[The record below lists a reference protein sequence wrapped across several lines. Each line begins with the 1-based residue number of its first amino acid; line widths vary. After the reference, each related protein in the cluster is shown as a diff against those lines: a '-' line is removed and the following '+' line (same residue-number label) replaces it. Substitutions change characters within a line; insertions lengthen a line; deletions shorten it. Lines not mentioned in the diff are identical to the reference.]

1 MQQNGQNTELNINT
15 LAASLSN
22 AQALADFSNE
32 VQQAAAPAIPEYSP
46 PAGLSTVGS
55 KPSKNVDDFVGQ
67 VLPMAQKV
75 SEKTGAPVDAIIGQ
89 WGLETGWGKSVIPG
103 TNNLG
108 NIKDFSGRGVSAKD
122 NMTGSV
128 DKYRAYENGDAFAD
142 DFVGLLGKDRYR
154 NVLGTKD
161 AGSYFTALKQ
171 GGYAEDPDYIRKG
184 VAAAGMASAALAKLK
199 PAAQEQSIP
208 TWAELASKPEF
219 AAMSAQQQR
228 GAKEAYFDTFI
239 QPHAGSDADAL
250 RTQFLSDLPPL
261 AQDPAAATAAPTE
274 TGQAAFGVFPHMQR
288 KKPQLPADPAA
299 QAGSVLTRE
308 NIQAN
313 SPTLANNAGGIPL
326 RPEMRQAVQG
336 AWDAATP
343 EQRKILESQD
353 SWQGLVARQRAEQMG
368 AVDARRDQ
376 EALAPAPLDTRAE
389 ARRERLMR
397 AGEQAA
403 FAETMGN
410 DAARKGLPA
419 GKELLA
425 NPTIGNSD
433 FDFETAKLFNPNQPG
448 NGVNN
453 AAVRGIAKAA
463 LGIGQTALGLSQFA
477 ADVAGADD
485 LAKDFASANNKLIGQ
500 KTAAIGE
507 RGDMMAR
514 NLEGAINSIG
524 QQLPLLMGGAAIKG
538 GQALVLGGIAA
549 QSFGQEYAE
558 GREKKLTVADAT
570 KRAGLFAAFEVIGE
584 RFGLG
589 HQLDALRGAAKGMPS
604 DQIAGLL
611 FHALSKEVPG
621 EVLTT
626 SGQFATDKFT
636 QMGLN
641 RGATFNDYLGQVAD
655 TIVQTLMQGGI
666 MAGGTSGV
674 GKVTSFLTEKGPS
687 ERIMEAEAMKAKD
700 KALTAWAQFGQL
712 GHPSEDTAAPVRV
725 APTGDGR
732 VEPVLEAE
740 PAAEAASVAQP
751 PAELA
756 QQSTTADAP
765 VGQLDTEAV
774 LSLASSRYQTLRTK
788 RDGEVVQDA
797 DGSYVEEGG
806 EQLTPAELN
815 ELRVLEQHRGDPAA
829 LAAFYGLDQQAAQAQ
844 GQPQQEALPAPEAV
858 ESPQEAATPEAAYD
872 ASDAADRAAYDWAT
886 QQEQVAPVDEDPDL
900 DIGDPLSGESNVS
913 QAEAM
918 RSLGFPEAE
927 ISGEARPASAQPVT
941 ESAPGSAT
949 ASVTEQGKP
958 LPVRARWDA
967 LGQQARAAL
976 LMQAGSGITQA
987 EADKVAVTPGKKL
1000 TQRRL
1005 DLVKDALGAADRTGA
1020 DAQGQSIGDEIATKA
1035 VRQNAVD
1042 NTETVVAPVEK
1053 VPARKKTKPLTAK
1066 QRQAATAEYFTPG
1079 NIVESYG
1086 GGTDRVISYVPQSDT
1101 ASAKVSVRAVRKQGD
1116 AWVDVPNEQRRQ
1128 HSTMPSRKELERGP
1142 VERAKVQE
1150 SANPPAND
1158 GATIRPS
1165 EQAEVSSTPQPD
1177 SSYGAANKLVTADR
1191 AAELRERLKKKLGQL
1206 NSGIDP
1212 EMLAIGTELAV
1223 FHIEAGARKFADF
1236 AQAIARD
1243 LDTPVS
1249 KIRPFLRGW
1258 YNGARDMM
1266 EDSNLSIEGMDSS
1279 ETVRAELAKL
1289 QDTPTQAQDNAS
1301 STRPDLEPD
1310 STQPAAGS
1318 VLAGGDERGSGRDGQ
1333 ADRVEGGRVRGEVH
1347 DGQQRDSGVPDRGAA
1362 PDGERGDQRV
1372 HTGDGLSELAGIAT
1386 GSGFRE
1392 RGSDVGIGGIPP
1404 DSIPAATVA
1413 GSAASGLEAAK
1424 ARTSQ
1429 RGALSTPIS
1438 RGIQN
1443 VRDTLPSL
1451 LPGQQDDVVKAEARF
1466 DKPDGYGMLFT
1477 NGTGTGKTFTGLGV
1491 ISRQVRQGKDNILVV
1506 VPDEKVLND
1515 WIESGKRLNISITAL
1530 ADTKDAGRGVVVT
1543 TYANVGQN
1551 NQLSTRDWDLV
1562 VADEA
1567 QKLMQ
1572 SEDAKETDAL
1582 RMVRALTLHPDGAW
1596 TRHRAKNAD
1605 KLEEVRRLSEER
1617 KAAEEAGD
1625 KAVNVSRLQEKIDD
1639 LNKELRDL
1647 YEQEKAFV
1655 AANQGERRPR
1665 ALFLSATPFAYEK
1678 TVDWANG
1685 YLFEYPQAEGAA
1697 YNSGNGREQ
1706 FMMQHFGYR
1715 MRYNKLTAPE
1725 AGVDSGLM
1733 QRNFNTWLKRE
1744 GVLSSR
1750 VLDVAADYDRR
1761 FVLIDSDLGNRID
1774 AVFQWMDEQGRA
1786 EGNDPRTYQ
1795 NLSKLI
1801 RGSFDYLSRR
1811 YLLEAIKAEHSIP
1824 YVRKQ
1829 LEMGRKVVV
1838 FHDYKKG
1845 GGFNPFNVSVE
1856 QFGEYGSLTVD
1867 QRAALAGAVSE
1878 FRREF
1883 KDLLSSGLENMLSPI
1898 EAYKRAFGDQVMPV
1912 NGDEK
1917 AKAMLERYKK
1927 FNNDSELPAVLLVQ
1941 SAKNAGW
1948 SGHDTTGKYQ
1958 RVLVNL
1964 GQPSAP
1970 TMAIQ
1975 QEGRIY
1981 RTGQVSDAIIR
1992 YFNTGTSWEKHT
2004 FAGTIAGRA
2013 SAAENL
2019 SLGEEARAL
2028 KDSFIQ
2034 AFEESD
2040 YYEPGHEGEGKGG
2053 KARDRQINGALTE
2066 WDRAKAYYFGTQKK
2080 NAKTKAQEG
2089 KDYFAT
2095 PEPVG
2100 LKMVQWADMRPGDDA
2115 LEPSAGHGAIARWFP
2130 DAVKRTVVEPSSTL
2144 RARLA
2149 LNINP
2154 AEDRVVD
2161 GVFEDL
2167 AKSNK
2172 FDSIVMN
2179 PPFGVGG
2186 KTAMEHVAKAWG
2198 HLRDGGRLVALI
2210 PTGPAADKRLN
2221 DWLYGANDKG
2231 DSLVPDAVL
2240 MADVALPRVAFERA
2254 GTAVAAR
2261 IVVLEKQGSEEK
2273 RAAYGSARHI
2283 NLTAVD
2289 SVADLFDRLEDI
2301 GLPARAKEMP
2311 SVADQAKVVAE
2322 SKRGSAAPA
2331 NKTWRGDE
2339 PIEAYVTKRGKVLH
2353 GVWRAGLTKE
2363 QAQSADPYTWNKG
2376 GKWFIRQEHLSEAV
2390 EAPKFSRKDSDA
2402 NPENSTPDLSPDTQ
2416 RAVDALNDGL
2426 GGDFGNA
2433 RLVEGRRT
2441 VGDESLLSLAQS
2453 LGLPVIQVQI
2463 RPTERAP
2470 LNSRGE
2476 AVDFNGVTYKGAIYL
2491 NVDSQRPHIAVL
2503 GHEFAHILAKTNPAL
2518 YDRLLDAIEPYIKE
2532 HELETKFFGSDVAPN
2547 HLQPHQQIEEFV
2559 GEVFSDGFMDPDFW
2573 RAVGKSNKQLLVQ
2586 VQMAVARL
2594 IQKALTT
2601 LGYSKRTDRF
2611 VTDFKAVMEIAGQ
2624 VMGEYHLNQA
2634 RLNKQAG
2641 IDPNFNRKD
2650 GVRRFLDGAPVAST
2664 KGDEFAPDGQKLTD
2678 KVPQWFRDRGQQ
2690 VIQVEGIGA
2699 VQLDERAVKSSIS
2712 HGISRDKANAFAAVP
2727 DVLSKGKII
2736 HSEPMD
2742 GSRGAGM
2749 VYYIAAPV
2757 NLAGK
2762 EMIEIALVK
2771 SDDHASRLYVH
2782 EVVLKEKL
2790 QQGAFKTRGDTAEA
2804 GDHTGAK
2811 NNVGAIRSVLQN
2823 IYQGNG
2829 QPSAQDVK
2837 QTDTAAFKRWF
2848 GESKVVDGEGEPM
2861 VVYHGSPEVF
2871 TEFSDEF
2878 SGEGD
2883 GNTDWGTGFYFAS
2896 ARAAAETYT
2905 QGSGNV
2911 MEVYLSIQN
2920 PAPRSVV
2927 ERVMDQPGAEMDTEH
2942 VRDTLT
2948 KMGYDGIIIEHKG
2961 GEKEIVAFR
2970 PEQIKS
2976 AIGNNGDFD
2985 RANADIRF
2993 NRKDSSQEPAGI
3005 AESASGKAIEAV
3017 AQPARFKS
3025 FNWYDKSLSTQY
3037 NKALKDKH
3045 FGKVFGLINA
3055 QQSAV
3060 SLTALRPSELAPMVL
3075 PKVDGVAEAFKQLV
3089 MGQGDKSPVGKAS
3102 AALFAGTLAGE
3113 NVMDGKVFT
3122 EAELRSKFKMD
3133 DLAVAAYSQA
3143 RAAID
3148 ASLMEVAAAEAYA
3161 IAGSYLPEGARRSVM
3176 DNPAQAKD
3184 LILGEFDKQIDTSTK
3199 AMEGMAL
3206 RDPDIAASIGA
3217 QITRMQESRTKVGQI
3232 FATAENLA
3240 KAGYA
3245 PLMRFGDYTVTVTA
3259 LDVDGQIAYDAE
3271 GNRQTVLFE
3280 KFETQAEA
3288 NAALKAARRKYPAT
3302 QYLTEHGHDSKRS
3315 HELLQGITPETV
3327 ALFADIVGF
3336 DTVTQKYYEAA
3347 LSERSA
3353 LKRRLERKGT
3363 PGYSTDLPRVLSSF
3377 ITSNARL
3384 ASQRYFSR
3392 DINNAIRYIPQAK
3405 GDVRDEAIA
3414 LRKFMSDNN
3423 DGGAMA
3429 SSLAFAWFLGG
3440 NVASAIVNMTQPV
3453 MMTAPYLVQFGNPV
3467 PHLTK
3472 ALPYAMGRKQIADAE
3487 LRAALK
3493 RASQEGIV
3501 DAQEIFHLYSAG
3513 TRGLSAKLVSLA
3525 AKVPGL
3531 GDKVQAGG
3539 DSARARAQA
3548 FFTLWG
3554 SMFAAAE
3561 GFNRRLSFIAAYNM
3575 AKEQG
3580 QKDPYA
3586 FAVRAVNQTQGIY
3599 NKVSRPNLARST
3611 VGRLLFTFKQYSLTY
3626 LELLNRMYRAGPDGK
3641 RAALT
3646 MLAVL
3651 ILASGEEG
3659 LPFAQDLDDLIDTAG
3674 QMMGFNTNMK
3684 RNKRDWA
3691 YSMLGKTFGDLA
3703 LYGVSAQ
3710 LPLDFSGRLGLGNLI
3725 PGTGALRPSNSD
3737 SMKSRE
3743 STEVL
3748 GPIFSLV
3755 GQASDAVGAMDEGNA
3770 GKAALNLA
3778 PTAVRNAAAGVEI
3791 MTKGYNT
3798 DTRGR
3803 KVMDLPKSA
3812 GVTKLLGFNPT
3823 ANAEKSRSTGPL
3835 MQDAALLRKR
3845 QGQIA
3850 GKLTQAVVDNDQKAL
3865 DAALAE
3871 RDKWND
3877 RYPDTPIVINPS
3889 TIKSRAKQ
3897 AQTDKDMRVLKSVPK
3912 TMRAQAVNSL
3922 AGAEQ
3927 P

>member
-1 MQQNGQNTELNINT
+1 M
-15 LAASLSN
+15 
-22 AQALADFSNE
+22 
-32 VQQAAAPAIPEYSP
+32 
-46 PAGLSTVGS
+46 
-55 KPSKNVDDFVGQ
+55 
-67 VLPMAQKV
+67 
-75 SEKTGAPVDAIIGQ
+75 
-89 WGLETGWGKSVIPG
+89 
-103 TNNLG
+103 
-108 NIKDFSGRGVSAKD
+108 
-122 NMTGSV
+122 
-128 DKYRAYENGDAFAD
+128 
-142 DFVGLLGKDRYR
+142 
-154 NVLGTKD
+154 
-161 AGSYFTALKQ
+161 
-171 GGYAEDPDYIRKG
+171 
-184 VAAAGMASAALAKLK
+184 
-199 PAAQEQSIP
+199 
-208 TWAELASKPEF
+208 
-219 AAMSAQQQR
+219 
-228 GAKEAYFDTFI
+228 
-239 QPHAGSDADAL
+239 
-250 RTQFLSDLPPL
+250 
-261 AQDPAAATAAPTE
+261 
-274 TGQAAFGVFPHMQR
+274 
-288 KKPQLPADPAA
+288 
-299 QAGSVLTRE
+299 
-308 NIQAN
+308 
-313 SPTLANNAGGIPL
+313 
-326 RPEMRQAVQG
+326 QG

-343 EQRKILESQD
+343 EQRKVLESQD

-397 AGEQAA
+397 AGEQAS

-425 NPTIGNSD
+425 NPTVGNSD

-485 LAKDFASANNKLIGQ
+485 LAKDFANANNKLIGQ

-626 SGQFATDKFT
+626 TGQFATDKFT

-674 GKVTSFLTEKGPS
+674 GKVTSFLAEKGPS

-712 GHPSEDTAAPVRV
+712 AQPSEDTAAPVRV

-732 VEPVLEAE
+732 VEPVLEAV
-740 PAAEAASVAQP
+740 PVAEAAPMAQP
-751 PAELA
+751 PAEMA
-756 QQSTTADAP
+756 QQSTATDAP
-765 VGQLDTEAV
+765 AGQLDTEAV
-774 LSLASSRYQTLRTK
+774 LGLASSRYQTLRAK

-806 EQLTPAELN
+806 EQLTTAELN

-844 GQPQQEALPAPEAV
+844 GQPQQEAPPALEAV
-858 ESPQEAATPEAAYD
+858 ESPQEAAAPEAAYD

-886 QQEQVAPVDEDPDL
+886 QQEQVAPIDEDPDL
-900 DIGDPLSGESNVS
+900 DIGDPLYGESNVS

-918 RSLGFPEAE
+918 RSLGFSEAE
-927 ISGEARPASAQPVT
+927 IAGGERPAAAQPVT

-949 ASVTEQGKP
+949 ASVIEEGKP

-987 EADKVAVTPGKKL
+987 EADKVAATPGKKL

-1005 DLVKDALGAADRTGA
+1005 DLVKDALGAADRTEAEARGK
-1020 DAQGQSIGDEIATKA
+1020 SISDEIAAKA
-1035 VRQNAVD
+1035 VRQNVVD
-1042 NTETVVAPVEK
+1042 NTETAVAPVEK
-1053 VPARKKTKPLTAK
+1053 APARKKTKPLTAK
-1066 QRQAATAEYFTPG
+1066 QTQAATAEYFTPG

-1101 ASAKVSVRAVRKQGD
+1101 ASAKVTVQAVRKQGN
-1116 AWVDVPNEQRRQ
+1116 AWVDAPNEQQRQ

-1142 VERAKVQE
+1142 IERAKVQE
-1150 SANPPAND
+1150 SANSAVNGNAPATWDSLKPGQKVTLYRGESEAND
-1158 GATIRPS
+1158 ANGQWWTTDRAKAERYGAVTEVSLPAEVVGANAAQGHNGRDEFVFPNRRPS
-1165 EQAEVSSTPQPD
+1165 ELAEDSSAPQPD

-1223 FHIEAGARKFADF
+1223 FHIEAGARKFVDF

-1243 LDTPVS
+1243 LDAPIS

-1266 EDSNLSIEGMDSS
+1266 EDSNLSVEGMDSS

-1289 QDTPTQAQDNAS
+1289 QDTPTQAQNNAS

-1318 VLAGGDERGSGRDGQ
+1318 ILAGSDERGSGRDGQ

-1362 PDGERGDQRV
+1362 PDGERGDQRI

-1392 RGSDVGIGGIPP
+1392 RGSDVGIGGVPP

-1625 KAVNVSRLQEKIDD
+1625 KAVNVSRLQEQIDD

-1655 AANQGERRPR
+1655 AANQGEKRPR

-1774 AVFQWMDEQGRA
+1774 AVFQWMDEQSRA
-1786 EGNDPRTYQ
+1786 EGKDPKTYQ
-1795 NLSKLI
+1795 NLNKLI

-1845 GGFNPFNVSVE
+1845 GGFNPFNVSAE
-1856 QFGEYGSLTVD
+1856 QFGEYGSLTAD
-1867 QRAALAGAVSE
+1867 QRAALVEALSE

-1981 RTGQVSDAIIR
+1981 RTGQVTDAIIR

-2028 KDSFIQ
+2028 KDAFIQ

-2080 NAKTKAQEG
+2080 TAKTKAQEG

-2179 PPFGVGG
+2179 PPFGMGG

-2231 DSLVPDAVL
+2231 ESLVPDAVL
-2240 MADVALPRVAFERA
+2240 MADVALPQVAFERA

-2261 IVVLEKQGSEEK
+2261 IVVLEKQASVEK

-2283 NLTAVD
+2283 DLTGVD

-2301 GLPARAKEMP
+2301 GLPARAKDAP
-2311 SVADQAKVVAE
+2311 GVADQAKAVAE
-2322 SKRGSAAPA
+2322 KKRHASTPVTQ
-2331 NKTWRGDE
+2331 TWRGDE
-2339 PIEAYVTKRGKVLH
+2339 PIEAYVTKRGKTLY
-2353 GVWRAGLTKE
+2353 GIWRAGLTKE

-2376 GKWFIRQEHLSEAV
+2376 GKWFIRQEHLSEDM
-2390 EAPKFSRKDSDA
+2390 EAPKFNRKDSDA
-2402 NPENSTPDLSPDTQ
+2402 NRENSAPDLSPDTQ
-2416 RAVDALNDGL
+2416 RAIAALNDRI
-2426 GGDFGNA
+2426 GGDFRDA
-2433 RLVEGRRT
+2433 HLVEGR
-2441 VGDESLLSLAQS
+2441 GADADPSLLHLAQS
-2453 LGLPVIQVQI
+2453 LGLPVVQVQV

-2470 LNSRGE
+2470 VNADGE
-2476 AVDFNGVTYKGAIYL
+2476 TVEFNGVTFQGNIFL

-2503 GHEFAHILAKTNPAL
+2503 GHEFAHILAKTNPGL
-2518 YDRLLDAIEPYIKE
+2518 YNRLLDAIEPYIKE
-2532 HELETKFFGSDVAPN
+2532 HELETKFFGSDVAPSN
-2547 HLQPHQQIEEFV
+2547 LKPHQQIEEFV
-2559 GEVFSDGFMDPDFW
+2559 GEVFSDGFMDADFW
-2573 RAVGKSNKQLLVQ
+2573 RAVGKTNKQLLVQ

-2594 IQKALTT
+2594 IRKALATM
-2601 LGYSKRTDRF
+2601 GYSKRTEQY
-2611 VTDFKAVMEIAGQ
+2611 VTDFQKVMEIAGE

-2634 RLNKQAG
+2634 RLNAKAG
-2641 IDPNFNRKD
+2641 IDLNFNRKD
-2650 GVRRFLDGAPVAST
+2650 AVRQFLDGPAVASMR
-2664 KGDEFAPDGQKLTD
+2664 GDEVPKVGKTADLVVWATEHFNSHTESGVVNHPDLGQIRLDRKSAKDTLSHGYGKD
-2678 KVPQWFRDRGQQ
+2678 KVQALYF
-2690 VIQVEGIGA
+2690 
-2699 VQLDERAVKSSIS
+2699 L
-2712 HGISRDKANAFAAVP
+2712 P
-2727 DVLSKGKII
+2727 DVLVRAKVLSTESRK
-2736 HSEPMD
+2736 D
-2742 GSRGAGM
+2742 GQIGYVLG
-2749 VYYIAAPV
+2749 APV
-2757 NLAGK
+2757 EIGGRPFVAAMVVTRVEGRAG
-2762 EMIEIALVK
+2762 
-2771 SDDHASRLYVH
+2771 LYVH

-2790 QQGAFKTRGDTAEA
+2790 QGAINTAASADHNGADELARG
-2804 GDHTGAK
+2804 
-2811 NNVGAIRSVLQN
+2811 NPGAIRSVLQN
-2823 IYQGNG
+2823 IYAGNG
-2829 QPSAQDVK
+2829 
-2837 QTDTAAFKRWF
+2837 
-2848 GESKVVDGEGEPM
+2848 ESSEGQIDDGP
-2861 VVYHGSPEVF
+2861 
-2871 TEFSDEF
+2871 
-2878 SGEGD
+2878 
-2883 GNTDWGTGFYFAS
+2883 
-2896 ARAAAETYT
+2896 
-2905 QGSGNV
+2905 
-2911 MEVYLSIQN
+2911 
-2920 PAPRSVV
+2920 
-2927 ERVMDQPGAEMDTEH
+2927 
-2942 VRDTLT
+2942 
-2948 KMGYDGIIIEHKG
+2948 K
-2961 GEKEIVAFR
+2961 
-2970 PEQIKS
+2970 
-2976 AIGNNGDFD
+2976 
-2985 RANADIRF
+2985 F
-2993 NRKDSSQEPAGI
+2993 NRKDAPAAPQGT
-3005 AESASGKAIEAV
+3005 AESAGGKAIEAI

-3025 FNWYDKSLSTQY
+3025 FNWYDKNLSTQY

-3113 NVMDGKVFT
+3113 SVMDGKVFS
-3122 EAELRSKFKMD
+3122 EAELRTKFKMD
-3133 DLAVAAYSQA
+3133 DLAVAAYGQA

-3176 DNPAQAKD
+3176 DDPAQAKD

-3414 LRKFMSDNN
+3414 LRKFMGDNN

-3626 LELLNRMYRAGPDGK
+3626 LELLNRMFRAGPGGK

-3737 SMKSRE
+3737 AMKSRE

-3755 GQASDAVGAMDEGNA
+3755 GQASDAVGAMDEGNV

-3778 PTAVRNAAAGVEI
+3778 PTAVRNAAAGIEI
-3791 MTKGYNT
+3791 MTKGHNT

-3845 QGQIA
+3845 QGQIT

-3871 RDKWND
+3871 RDKWNE
-3877 RYPDTPIVINPS
+3877 RYPDTPIVIKPS
-3889 TIKSRAKQ
+3889 AVKSRAKQ
-3897 AQTDKDMRVLKSVPK
+3897 AQTDKDLRVLKSVPK
-3912 TMRAQAVNSL
+3912 TMRAQAVNSM
-3922 AGAEQ
+3922 AGTEAE
-3927 P
+3927 

>member
-46 PAGLSTVGS
+46 PATLSTVGS

-67 VLPMAQKV
+67 VLTMAQRV

-154 NVLGTKD
+154 NVLGAKD

-199 PAAQEQSIP
+199 PAAQEKSIP

-288 KKPQLPADPAA
+288 KKPQLPADRAA

-308 NIQAN
+308 NMQAN
-313 SPTLANNAGGIPL
+313 SPTLANNAGGVPL

-403 FAETMGN
+403 FAQTMGN

-425 NPTIGNSD
+425 NPTIGSSD

-626 SGQFATDKFT
+626 TGQFATDKFT

-712 GHPSEDTAAPVRV
+712 AQPSEDTAAPVRV

-732 VEPVLEAE
+732 VEPVLEAQ
-740 PAAEAASVAQP
+740 PAAQAAPVAQP

-756 QQSTTADAP
+756 QQSAAADAP
-765 VGQLDTEAV
+765 AGQLGAEAV
-774 LSLASSRYQTLRTK
+774 LGLASSRYQTLRAK

-829 LAAFYGLDQQAAQAQ
+829 LATFYGLDQQAAQAQ
-844 GQPQQEALPAPEAV
+844 GQQQQEALPAPEAV
-858 ESPQEAATPEAAYD
+858 ESPQEAAAPEAAYE

-886 QQEQVAPVDEDPDL
+886 QQEHVAPVDEDPDL

-927 ISGEARPASAQPVT
+927 ISEEARPPAAQPVT
-941 ESAPGSAT
+941 ESAPAT
-949 ASVTEQGKP
+949 ATAGVTDEGKA

-967 LGQQARAAL
+967 LGQQDRATL
-976 LMQAGSGITQA
+976 LMQAGSGITRA
-987 EADKVAVTPGKKL
+987 EADKVAATPGKKL

-1005 DLVKDALGAADRTGA
+1005 DLVKDALGAADRTEA
-1020 DAQGQSIGDEIATKA
+1020 EAQGQSIGDEIAAKA
-1035 VRQNAVD
+1035 VRQDVVD
-1042 NTETVVAPVEK
+1042 NAETAVAPVEK
-1053 VPARKKTKPLTAK
+1053 APARKKTKPLTAK
-1066 QRQAATAEYFTPG
+1066 QTLAATAEYFTPG

-1101 ASAKVSVRAVRKQGD
+1101 ASAKVTVQAVRKQGD
-1116 AWVDVPNEQRRQ
+1116 GWVDAPNEQQRQ
-1128 HSTMPSRKELERGP
+1128 HSTMPSRKELEKGP
-1142 VERAKVQE
+1142 IERAKVQE
-1150 SANPPAND
+1150 SANPAVNDNAN
-1158 GATIRPS
+1158 IRPS
-1165 EQAEVSSTPQPD
+1165 ELAENTSTPQPD

-1243 LDTPVS
+1243 LDAPIS

-1266 EDSNLSIEGMDSS
+1266 EDSNLSVEGMDSS

-1318 VLAGGDERGSGRDGQ
+1318 VLAGGDERGSGRD
-1333 ADRVEGGRVRGEVH
+1333 AASDRLEGGRIRGEVQP
-1347 DGQQRDSGVPDRGAA
+1347 GQQGDSGLPVDRAA

-1392 RGSDVGIGGIPP
+1392 RGSDVGIGGVPP

-1413 GSAASGLEAAK
+1413 ASAASGLEAAK
-1424 ARTSQ
+1424 ARTGQ

-1491 ISRQVRQGKDNILVV
+1491 ISRQLRQGKDNILVV
-1506 VPDEKVLND
+1506 VPTEKIASD
-1515 WIESGKRLNISITAL
+1515 WIDSGKRLDLGITQL
-1530 ADTKDAGRGVVVT
+1530 KDTRDAGRGIVIT
-1543 TYANVGQN
+1543 TYANLGMNKALVARPW
-1551 NQLSTRDWDLV
+1551 SLV
-1562 VADEA
+1562 VADESHT
-1567 QKLMQ
+1567 LMQ

-1617 KAAEEAGD
+1617 KAAEEAGN
-1625 KAVNVSRLQEKIDD
+1625 KTVNVARLQEKIDD
-1639 LNKELRDL
+1639 LNKELREL
-1647 YEQEKAFV
+1647 YEQEKDFV
-1655 AANQGERRPR
+1655 AANQGEKRPR

-1786 EGNDPRTYQ
+1786 EGKDPKTYQ
-1795 NLSKLI
+1795 NLNKLI

-1856 QFGEYGSLTVD
+1856 QFGEHQSLTAD

-2231 DSLVPDAVL
+2231 ESLVPDAVL
-2240 MADVALPRVAFERA
+2240 MADVALPQVAFERA

-2261 IVVLEKQGSEEK
+2261 IVVLEKQASEEK

-2283 NLTAVD
+2283 DLAGVD
-2289 SVADLFDRLEDI
+2289 SVADLFDRLEEI
-2301 GLPARAKEMP
+2301 GLPTRAKEAP
-2311 SVADQAKVVAE
+2311 SIADQAKAVAE
-2322 SKRGSAAPA
+2322 KKRHASTPVSQ
-2331 NKTWRGDE
+2331 TWRGKE
-2339 PIEAYVTKRGKVLH
+2339 PIEAYVTKKGKTLY

-2390 EAPKFSRKDSDA
+2390 EAPKFNRKDSDA
-2402 NPENSTPDLSPDTQ
+2402 SREDSAPNLSPDTQ
-2416 RAVDALNDGL
+2416 RAIAALNDRI
-2426 GGDFGNA
+2426 GGDFRDA
-2433 RLVEGRRT
+2433 HLVEGR
-2441 VGDESLLSLAQS
+2441 GADADPSLLHLAQS
-2453 LGLPVIQVQI
+2453 LGLPVIQVQV

-2470 LNSRGE
+2470 VNADGE
-2476 AVDFNGVTYKGAIYL
+2476 TVEFNGVTFQGNIFL

-2503 GHEFAHILAKTNPAL
+2503 GHEFAHILAKTNPGL
-2518 YDRLLDAIEPYIKE
+2518 YNRLLDAIEPYIKE
-2532 HELETKFFGSDVAPN
+2532 HELETKFFGSDVAPSN
-2547 HLQPHQQIEEFV
+2547 LKPHQQIEEFV

-2594 IQKALTT
+2594 IQKALAT
-2601 LGYSKRTDRF
+2601 LGYSKRTDQY
-2611 VTDFKAVMEIAGQ
+2611 VTDFKKVMEIAGQ
-2624 VMGEYHLNQA
+2624 IMGEYHLNQA
-2634 RLNKQAG
+2634 RLNAKAG
-2641 IDPNFNRKD
+2641 IDLNFNRKD
-2650 GVRRFLDGAPVAST
+2650 AVRQFLDGPAVASMR
-2664 KGDEFAPDGQKLTD
+2664 GDEVPKVGKTADLVVWATEHFNSHTESGVVNHPDLGQIRLDRKSAKDTLSHGYGKD
-2678 KVPQWFRDRGQQ
+2678 KVQAMYF
-2690 VIQVEGIGA
+2690 
-2699 VQLDERAVKSSIS
+2699 L
-2712 HGISRDKANAFAAVP
+2712 P
-2727 DVLSKGKII
+2727 DVLARAKVLSTESRK
-2736 HSEPMD
+2736 D
-2742 GSRGAGM
+2742 GQIGYVLG
-2749 VYYIAAPV
+2749 APV
-2757 NLAGK
+2757 EIGGRPFVAAMVVTRVEGRAG
-2762 EMIEIALVK
+2762 
-2771 SDDHASRLYVH
+2771 LYVH

-2790 QQGAFKTRGDTAEA
+2790 QGAINTAASADHNGADELARG
-2804 GDHTGAK
+2804 
-2811 NNVGAIRSVLQN
+2811 NPGAIRSVLQN
-2823 IYQGNG
+2823 IYAGNG
-2829 QPSAQDVK
+2829 EISEGQ
-2837 QTDTAAFKRWF
+2837 
-2848 GESKVVDGEGEPM
+2848 VD
-2861 VVYHGSPEVF
+2861 
-2871 TEFSDEF
+2871 
-2878 SGEGD
+2878 D
-2883 GNTDWGTGFYFAS
+2883 G
-2896 ARAAAETYT
+2896 
-2905 QGSGNV
+2905 
-2911 MEVYLSIQN
+2911 
-2920 PAPRSVV
+2920 P
-2927 ERVMDQPGAEMDTEH
+2927 
-2942 VRDTLT
+2942 
-2948 KMGYDGIIIEHKG
+2948 K
-2961 GEKEIVAFR
+2961 
-2970 PEQIKS
+2970 
-2976 AIGNNGDFD
+2976 
-2985 RANADIRF
+2985 F
-2993 NRKDSSQEPAGI
+2993 NRKDSDPRPADI
-3005 AESASGKAIEAV
+3005 AESASGKAIEAI
-3017 AQPARFKS
+3017 AQPVRFKS

-3089 MGQGDKSPVGKAS
+3089 MGQGDKSPVGEAS

-3113 NVMDGKVFT
+3113 SVMDGKVFG

-3133 DLAVAAYSQA
+3133 DMAVAAYGQA

-3176 DNPAQAKD
+3176 DDPAQAKD

-3288 NAALKAARRKYPAT
+3288 NAALKAARRKYSAT

-3315 HELLQGITPETV
+3315 HEMLQGITPETI

-3405 GDVRDEAIA
+3405 GDVRDEAIS
-3414 LRKFMSDNN
+3414 LRKFMGDNN

-3453 MMTAPYLVQFGNPV
+3453 MMTAPYLTQFGNPV

-3487 LRAALK
+3487 LRVALK

-3531 GDKVQAGG
+3531 GEKVQAGG

-3575 AKEQG
+3575 AKDQG

-3626 LELLNRMYRAGPDGK
+3626 LELLNRMFRAGPGGK

-3755 GQASDAVGAMDEGNA
+3755 GQASDAVGALDEGNV

-3778 PTAVRNAAAGVEI
+3778 PTAVRNAAAGIEI
-3791 MTKGYNT
+3791 MTKGHNT

-3845 QGQIA
+3845 QGQIT

-3871 RDKWND
+3871 RDKWNE
-3877 RYPDTPIVINPS
+3877 RYPDTPIVIKPS
-3889 TIKSRAKQ
+3889 AVKSRAKQ
-3897 AQTDKDMRVLKSVPK
+3897 AQTDKDLRVLKSVPK
-3912 TMRAQAVNSL
+3912 TMRAQAVNSM
-3922 AGAEQ
+3922 AGTEAE
-3927 P
+3927 

>member
-1 MQQNGQNTELNINT
+1 MQQNGQKTELNINN
-15 LAASLSN
+15 LAASLSD

-32 VQQAAAPAIPEYSP
+32 VQQAAAPAIPEYTP
-46 PAGLSTVGS
+46 PAGLSSVGVKS
-55 KPSKNVDDFVGQ
+55 PKNVDEFVGQ
-67 VLPMAQKV
+67 VLPMAQRI
-75 SEKTGAPVDAIIGQ
+75 SEKTGTPVDAVIGQ
-89 WGLETGWGKSVIPG
+89 LGLETAWGKSVIPG
-103 TNNLG
+103 TNNFG

-128 DKYRAYENGDAFAD
+128 DKYRAYDSSDAFAD
-142 DFVGLLGKDRYR
+142 DFIGLLGKDRYR
-154 NVLGTKD
+154 SVMGAKD

-171 GGYAEDPDYIRKG
+171 GGYAEDPDYISKG

-199 PAAQEQSIP
+199 PAAQEQATP

-239 QPHAGSDADAL
+239 QPRAGADADAL

-261 AQDPAAATAAPTE
+261 TQDPAAATAAPTE
-274 TGQAAFGVFPHMQR
+274 AGQAAFGVFPHMQR
-288 KKPQLPADPAA
+288 KKAQQPADRAA
-299 QAGSVLTRE
+299 QAGSVLTRD
-308 NIQAN
+308 NMQAN
-313 SPTLANNAGGIPL
+313 SPALENNASGIPL
-326 RPEMRQAVQG
+326 RPEMRLAVQG

-343 EQRKILESQD
+343 AQRKILESQD
-353 SWQGLVARQRAEQMG
+353 NWQGLVARQRAEQFA
-368 AVDARRDQ
+368 AVDAHRDGDT
-376 EALAPAPLDTRAE
+376 LTPAPLDTRAE
-389 ARRERLMR
+389 GRRERLMQS
-397 AGEQAA
+397 GEQAA

-425 NPTIGNSD
+425 NPTIGKSD

-448 NGVNN
+448 NGLNN
-453 AAVRGIAKAA
+453 AVVRGVAKSA

-477 ADVAGADD
+477 AEVGGADD
-485 LAKDFASANNKLIGQ
+485 LAKDFASANSKLIGQ

-524 QQLPLLMGGAAIKG
+524 QQLPLLMGGAALKG

-558 GREKKLTVADAT
+558 GREKNLTVADAT
-570 KRAGLFAAFEVIGE
+570 KRAGLFAAFEVVGE
-584 RFGLG
+584 RFGLS
-589 HQLDALRGAAKGMPS
+589 HQLAALRGAAKGMPS

-626 SGQFATDKFT
+626 TGQFATDKFT

-641 RGATFNDYLGQVAD
+641 KGATFNDYLGQVAD

-674 GKVTSFLTEKGPS
+674 GKVVSFLSESGPS

-700 KALTAWAQFGQL
+700 KALTAWAQFGKS
-712 GHPSEDTAAPVRV
+712 GSSVNDTPAAVRV
-725 APTGDGR
+725 TATGDGR

-740 PAAEAASVAQP
+740 AAPAPVAEPAAPAAEQAS
-751 PAELA
+751 PATEPVELPN
-756 QQSTTADAP
+756 S
-765 VGQLDTEAV
+765 EAV
-774 LSLASSRYQTLRTK
+774 LGLASSRYQTLRAK
-788 RDGEVVQDA
+788 RDGEVEQDA
-797 DGSYVEEGG
+797 DGSYVEQGG
-806 EQLTPAELN
+806 QQLTPAELN

-829 LAAFYGLDQQAAQAQ
+829 LAAFYGLDQQATAVQE
-844 GQPQQEALPAPEAV
+844 QPQQEAPPVPEAV
-858 ESPQEAATPEAAYD
+858 EAPQEAVAPEAAYE

-886 QQEQVAPVDEDPDL
+886 QQEQVAPVDDDPDL
-900 DIGDPLSGESNVS
+900 DIADPLSGESNVS

-918 RSLGFPEAE
+918 RSLGFPEGEINGVTPAE
-927 ISGEARPASAQPVT
+927 SGPKIQQSNSAGFDGIKSTP
-941 ESAPGSAT
+941 
-949 ASVTEQGKP
+949 
-958 LPVRARWDA
+958 RARWDA
-967 LGQQARAAL
+967 LDQQARATL
-976 LMQAGSGITQA
+976 LMKGGSGITQA
-987 EADKVAVTPGKKL
+987 EAEKVAATSGKKL

-1005 DLVKDALGAADRTGA
+1005 DLVKDALGAADRAGA
-1020 DAQGQSIGDEIATKA
+1020 DAKGQSIGDEIAAKA
-1035 VRQNAVD
+1035 NREQSSEGMTAFPAETGTLGVPRSQMPQVPAQSHGALVKHLNAKGIAHD
-1042 NTETVVAPVEK
+1042 TTVVDAASLKPTQAEYSPEKVEAAKVAKGDRAVIVSNDGHIIDGHHQAVAAAEEGKLVKAIVLDAPVE
-1053 VPARKKTKPLTAK
+1053 
-1066 QRQAATAEYFTPG
+1066 QALQA
-1079 NIVESYG
+1079 VKES
-1086 GGTDRVISYVPQSDT
+1086 P
-1101 ASAKVSVRAVRKQGD
+1101 
-1116 AWVDVPNEQRRQ
+1116 
-1128 HSTMPSRKELERGP
+1128 
-1142 VERAKVQE
+1142 
-1150 SANPPAND
+1150 SANGGKSSEAPA
-1158 GATIRPS
+1158 
-1165 EQAEVSSTPQPD
+1165 
-1177 SSYGAANKLVTADR
+1177 YGAANKLVTADR

-1236 AQAIARD
+1236 AQAMARD
-1243 LDTPVS
+1243 LDAPIS

-1266 EDSNLSIEGMDSS
+1266 EDSDLPVGGMDSS

-1289 QDTPTQAQDNAS
+1289 QDTPIQAQDNAS
-1301 STRPDLEPD
+1301 STRTDLEPD
-1310 STQPAAGS
+1310 STKPAVGS
-1318 VLAGGDERGSGRDGQ
+1318 VLAGGDDRGSGRDGQ

-1347 DGQQRDSGVPDRGAA
+1347 AGQQSDPGISDRSSAA
-1362 PDGERGDQRV
+1362 DGERGDQRV
-1372 HTGDGLSELAGIAT
+1372 HTGDGVSELAGIAT
-1386 GSGFRE
+1386 GSEFRE
-1392 RGSDVGIGGIPP
+1392 RGSDVGIGGVPP

-1413 GSAASGLEAAK
+1413 ASAASGLEAAK

-1429 RGALSTPIS
+1429 RGALSTPIT
-1438 RGIQN
+1438 RGIEN
-1443 VRDTLPSL
+1443 VRETLPAL
-1451 LPGQQDDVVKAEARF
+1451 LPGQQQDVVKAETRF

-1491 ISRQVRQGKDNILVV
+1491 ISRQIRQGKDNILVV

-1515 WIESGKRLNISITAL
+1515 WIDSGKRLDIGITAL
-1530 ADTKDAGRGVVVT
+1530 ADTKDAGSGVVVT

-1551 NQLSTRDWDLV
+1551 NQLSTRTWDLV

-1572 SEDAKETDAL
+1572 SENAKDTDTL

-1596 TRHRAKNAD
+1596 TRHQAKNAGKVD
-1605 KLEEVRRLSEER
+1605 EVRRLIEER

-1625 KAVNVSRLQEKIDD
+1625 KAVNVARLQEKIDD

-1655 AANQGERRPR
+1655 AANQGEKRPR

-1697 YNSGNGREQ
+1697 YNSGSGREQ

-1774 AVFQWMDEQGRA
+1774 AVFQWMDEQSRTAGK
-1786 EGNDPRTYQ
+1786 DPKTYQ

-1845 GGFNPFNVSVE
+1845 GGFNPFNVSPG
-1856 QFGEYGSLTVD
+1856 QFGEYESLTAD
-1867 QRAALAGAVSE
+1867 QRAALAGAVQE
-1878 FRREF
+1878 FRSEF

-1927 FNNDSELPAVLLVQ
+1927 FNNDSELPSVLLVQ

-1981 RTGQVSDAIIR
+1981 RTGQMSDAIIR

-2066 WDRAKAYYFGTQKK
+2066 WDRAKAYYFGAQKK
-2080 NAKTKAQEG
+2080 TARTKAQEG

-2172 FDSIVMN
+2172 FDAIVMN

-2210 PTGPAADKRLN
+2210 PTGPAADRRLN

-2231 DSLVPDAVL
+2231 ENLVSDAVL
-2240 MADVALPRVAFERA
+2240 MADVALPQVAFERA

-2261 IVVLEKQGSEEK
+2261 IVVLEKQASEEK
-2273 RAAYGSARHI
+2273 RATYGSARHI
-2283 NLTAVD
+2283 DLTSVD
-2289 SVADLFDRLEDI
+2289 SVADLFNRLEDI
-2301 GLPARAKEMP
+2301 GLPARAKDAL
-2311 SVADQAKVVAE
+2311 SIADQAKAVAE
-2322 SKRGSAAPA
+2322 KKRAAYTPVTQ
-2331 NKTWRGDE
+2331 TWRGDE
-2339 PIEAYVTKRGKVLH
+2339 PIETYVTKKGKMLH

-2376 GKWFIRQEHLSEAV
+2376 GEWFIRQEHLSEAV
-2390 EAPKFSRKDSDA
+2390 EAPKFNRKDDDGQQQDT
-2402 NPENSTPDLSPDTQ
+2402 TPDLSPDTQ
-2416 RAVDALNDGL
+2416 RAIATLKHGI
-2426 GGDFGNA
+2426 GGDFLSKVPMEGYRA
-2433 RLVEGRRT
+2433 R
-2441 VGDESLLSLAQS
+2441 GDGDLLSLSSALGAQ
-2453 LGLPVIQVQI
+2453 VVQI
-2463 RPTERAP
+2463 EVRIPEGGARDK
-2470 LNSRGE
+2470 RGE
-2476 AVDFNGVTYKGAIYL
+2476 LHRGFNGVRYAGTIFL
-2491 NVDSQRPHIAVL
+2491 TQETQRPHLAVL
-2503 GHEFAHILAKTNPAL
+2503 GHEFGHELRAKSPEL
-2518 YDRLLDAIEPYIKE
+2518 YNRLVAAIRPYIKAKE
-2532 HELETKFFGSDVAPN
+2532 YGTEFAGSDVAPKS
-2547 HLQPHQQIEEFV
+2547 LSPDAIREEFV

-2573 RAVGKSNKQLLVQ
+2573 RAVGKTNKQLLVQ
-2586 VQMAVARL
+2586 VQLAVARL
-2594 IQKALTT
+2594 IQKALAT
-2601 LGYSKRTDRF
+2601 LGYSKRTDQY
-2611 VTDFKAVMEIAGQ
+2611 VTDFKKVMEIAGQ
-2624 VMGEYHLNQA
+2624 IMGEYHLSQA
-2634 RLNKQAG
+2634 RLNAQAG
-2641 IDPNFNRKD
+2641 IDLNFNRKD
-2650 GVRRFLDGAPVAST
+2650 AVRQFLDGPAVAT
-2664 KGDEFAPDGQKLTD
+2664 MRGDEVPKVGKTADLVAWATDHFNSHTDSGVVKHPDLGKIRLDRKSAKDTLSHGYGKD
-2678 KVPQWFRDRGQQ
+2678 KVQAMYF
-2690 VIQVEGIGA
+2690 
-2699 VQLDERAVKSSIS
+2699 L
-2712 HGISRDKANAFAAVP
+2712 P
-2727 DVLSKGKII
+2727 DVLARAKVLSTESRK
-2736 HSEPMD
+2736 D
-2742 GSRGAGM
+2742 GQIGYVLG
-2749 VYYIAAPV
+2749 APV
-2757 NLAGK
+2757 EIGGRPFVAAMVVTRVEGRAG
-2762 EMIEIALVK
+2762 
-2771 SDDHASRLYVH
+2771 LYVH

-2790 QQGAFKTRGDTAEA
+2790 QGAINTAASAVHNETDELARG
-2804 GDHTGAK
+2804 
-2811 NNVGAIRSVLQN
+2811 NPGAIRSVLQN
-2823 IYQGNG
+2823 IYAGNG
-2829 QPSAQDVK
+2829 
-2837 QTDTAAFKRWF
+2837 
-2848 GESKVVDGEGEPM
+2848 DGTEGAIDD
-2861 VVYHGSPEVF
+2861 SP
-2871 TEFSDEF
+2871 
-2878 SGEGD
+2878 
-2883 GNTDWGTGFYFAS
+2883 
-2896 ARAAAETYT
+2896 
-2905 QGSGNV
+2905 
-2911 MEVYLSIQN
+2911 
-2920 PAPRSVV
+2920 
-2927 ERVMDQPGAEMDTEH
+2927 
-2942 VRDTLT
+2942 
-2948 KMGYDGIIIEHKG
+2948 K
-2961 GEKEIVAFR
+2961 
-2970 PEQIKS
+2970 
-2976 AIGNNGDFD
+2976 
-2985 RANADIRF
+2985 F
-2993 NRKDSSQEPAGI
+2993 NRKDAPAAQQGT
-3005 AESASGKAIEAV
+3005 AESAAGKAIEAI

-3025 FNWYDKSLSTQY
+3025 FNWYDKNLSTQY

-3089 MGQGDKSPVGKAS
+3089 MGQGDQSPVGKAS

-3113 NVMDGKVFT
+3113 NVMDGKVFS

-3133 DLAVAAYSQA
+3133 DMAVAAYGQA

-3148 ASLMEVAAAEAYA
+3148 ASLTEVAAAEAYA

-3176 DNPAQAKD
+3176 DDPAQAKD
-3184 LILGEFDKQIDTSTK
+3184 LILGAFDQQIDTSTK

-3240 KAGYA
+3240 KAGYT

-3288 NAALKAARRKYPAT
+3288 NAALKAARRKYPAG

-3315 HELLQGITPETV
+3315 HEMLQGITPETI

-3414 LRKFMSDNN
+3414 LRKFMGDNN

-3453 MMTAPYLVQFGNPV
+3453 MMTAPYLTQFGNPV

-3487 LRAALK
+3487 LRVALK

-3531 GDKVQAGG
+3531 GEKVQAGG

-3575 AKEQG
+3575 AKDQG

-3626 LELLNRMYRAGPDGK
+3626 LELLNRMFRAGPGGK

-3778 PTAVRNAAAGVEI
+3778 PTAVRNAAAGIEI
-3791 MTKGYNT
+3791 MTKGHNT

-3812 GVTKLLGFNPT
+3812 GVTKMLGFNPT
-3823 ANAEKSRSTGPL
+3823 GNAEKSRTTGPL

-3845 QGQIA
+3845 QGQIT

-3865 DAALAE
+3865 DAALGE

-3877 RYPDTPIVINPS
+3877 RYPDTPIVIKPS
-3889 TIKSRAKQ
+3889 AIKSRAKQ

-3912 TMRAQAVNSL
+3912 TMRAQAVNSM
-3922 AGAEQ
+3922 AGTEAE
-3927 P
+3927 